1 MYRVGGLLVLS
12 VGVLSGCTTSE
23 ILVAHA
29 IDLAHAPET
38 VAEEELLDVG
48 IVVFDPGVPDGEIDR
63 EVLEE
68 LRDEGVFVHIRR
80 AESVY
85 MAVQLRDTMQRSGH
99 WGTVWVTPEES
110 LAADVSVSAAIMQS
124 DGDIVRVDVTAVDAT
139 GRTWIDEPYELEAP
153 AGVYNHQRYPN
164 LDPYQDLFN
173 SIANDLAA
181 ARAQLPATQARQ
193 IRTVAALRYAGALSP
208 AAFEGY
214 VAASRSGTYESVRL
228 PAADDPMFGRTQ
240 RVRQREQ
247 LLLET
252 LNPHYEHFTSEM
264 AQSYDSWR
272 AYAREESV
280 AIRELRRS
288 ARWRKALGIAATVA
302 SVASMMRG
310 GADYNSFSSR
320 AVRDSMMF
328 LGTGMLEM
336 SAVHTQGRRLHAAAL
351 EELSASFDDEA
362 EPLVVEIAG
371 AQHRLTGTA
380 EVQYAEWRELLRQL
394 FMDETGLAGDVEVY
408 PEADVQLQ
416 RPTEQDPQPEYIPT
430 IDAHR

>member
-1 MYRVGGLLVLS
+1 MYRVGGLLILS
-12 VGVLSGCTTSE
+12 FGVLSGCTTSE

-29 IDLAHAPET
+29 IELAHAPET
-38 VAEEELLDVG
+38 AAEEELLDVG

-80 AESVY
+80 TESVY
-85 MAVQLRDTMQRSGH
+85 MAVQLRDTMQQSGH

-110 LAADVSVSAAIMQS
+110 MAADLGVTATILHS
-124 DGDIVRVDVTAVDAT
+124 DGDLVRVDVKAVDAT
-139 GRTWIDEPYELEAP
+139 GRTWIDKPYELEAP
-153 AGVYNHQRYPN
+153 AGVYNRQRYPN

-181 ARAQLPATQARQ
+181 ARAHLPAAQARQ

-208 AAFEGY
+208 AAFDGY
-214 VAASRSGTYESVRL
+214 VAASRNGTYAPARL
-228 PAADDPMFGRTQ
+228 PAADDPMFERTL

-252 LNPHYEHFTSEM
+252 LNPHYEHFKSEV
-264 AQSYDSWR
+264 ASSYSSWR
-272 AYAREESV
+272 AASREESF
-280 AIRELRRS
+280 AIRELTRS

-310 GADYNSFSSR
+310 GSDYNSFSSR
-320 AVRDSMMF
+320 MVRDSMM
-328 LGTGMLEM
+328 LMGTGMLEM
-336 SAVHTQGRRLHAAAL
+336 SAVHAQGRRLHAETL
-351 EELSASFDDEA
+351 EELSESFDDEA

-371 AQHRLTGTA
+371 VQHRLTGTA

-394 FMDETGLAGDVEVY
+394 FIDETGPAPATIEIY
-408 PEADVQLQ
+408 PEAEVPLG
-416 RPTEQDPQPEYIPT
+416 PE
-430 IDAHR
+430 AEL